1 MSDDDRFDDVSGSRR
16 RFFQLSAAT
25 GAALAMPGN
34 ATAAAEDDAFTG
46 GQPNR
51 VELTVETIE
60 GDVSSNTR
68 SPSPTRFR
76 TAGPSTPT
84 SGDAEGDGVI
94 EGPATVSLG
103 TVTPGDVEEGSVTRE
118 YFAEAPEGADETGR
132 DTFGPAT
139 ATIGDEK
146 VSDQVAGTDS
156 NTVVGPSTEV

>member
-1 MSDDDRFDDVSGSRR
+1 MSDDDRFDDISVSRR
-16 RFFQLSAAT
+16 RFFQPSAAT
-25 GAALAMPGN
+25 GAALAVPGN

-46 GQPNR
+46 GRTNR

-60 GDVSSNTR
+60 GDVSSNT
-68 SPSPTRFR
+68 PVTVTDEIPDGWTVD
-76 TAGPSTPT
+76 TD

-146 VSDQVAGTDS
+146 VSDQVAGTDT